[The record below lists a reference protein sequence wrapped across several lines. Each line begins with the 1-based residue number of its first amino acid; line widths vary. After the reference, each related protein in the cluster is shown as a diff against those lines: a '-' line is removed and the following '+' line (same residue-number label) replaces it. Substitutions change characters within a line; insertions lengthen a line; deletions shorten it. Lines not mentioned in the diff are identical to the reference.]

1 MYQSPIT
8 VFERKFENHIVDGV
22 YKAVK
27 GFSIDVDKEELLKA
41 LQYDRGQY
49 SKGYGDGYNKAIEE
63 FAKIATDKIGE
74 FILEHQDQLD
84 FVSGVGMGWRIIEE
98 VEEELKKSLNG
109 TQMEEKGE

>member
-8 VFERKFENHIVDGV
+8 VYEREFENHIVDGV

-49 SKGYGDGYNKAIEE
+49 SKGYGDGYSKAIDEV
-63 FAKIATDKIGE
+63 AKALKE
-74 FILEHQDQLD
+74 RCKRNLLAFD
-84 FVSGVGMGWRIIEE
+84 FQSVSVWEINRI
-98 VEEELKKSLNG
+98 VEELKKHSNEI
-109 TQMEEKGE
+109 QMEEKGE